1 MKLPFFVTTALLL
14 TLSLSAFSPK
24 ELEIGA
30 KAPKTSVKLLDV
42 SGSEVTLESLMG
54 KNGLLVIFSCNTC
67 PYVVAWEDRYPKLAE
82 LAKELGIG
90 MVLVNSN
97 EGQRDGVDSF
107 EEMAE
112 HAKEK
117 KYTFPYV
124 VDTNSELADAFGANR
139 TPHVFLFS
147 DEWLLKYRGAID
159 DNFKNA
165 DKVEQPYLM
174 NAMKALASGM
184 AIDPEATKSL
194 GCSIKRKS

>member
-1 MKLPFFVTTALLL
+1 MKLPFFVTTAVLL

-82 LAKELGIG
+82 LANELGIG

-112 HAKEK
+112 HAKKK

-147 DEWLLKYRGAID
+147 NEWLLKYRGAID

-165 DKVEQPYLM
+165 DMVEQPYLM
-174 NAMKALASGM
+174 NAMKALANGM